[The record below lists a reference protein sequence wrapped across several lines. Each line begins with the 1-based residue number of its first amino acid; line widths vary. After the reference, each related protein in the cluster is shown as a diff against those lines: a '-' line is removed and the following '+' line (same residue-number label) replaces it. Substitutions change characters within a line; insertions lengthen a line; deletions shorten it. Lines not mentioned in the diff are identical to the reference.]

1 MKNSTLIIILLLVMN
16 CVTLKIALDNRN
28 LIASTLNMLDNVGQ
42 VFEDELNGR
51 IEDE

>member
-1 MKNSTLIIILLLVMN
+1 MKNSTLMIILLLVMN
-16 CVTLKIALDNRN
+16 CVTLWIALDNRK
-28 LIASTLNMLDNVGQ
+28 LIALTINMLDNVGQ